1 MINEDQVEQLAIEWF
16 QELGYDY
23 LHGYDIAP
31 DTSTP
36 ERKNFQE
43 VLLSNRLYTSL
54 TKLNPTLPKTAI
66 DEAVH
71 LLQKPQHAT
80 LIQNNRAF
88 HKMLLQGIPVEVK
101 GKDGS
106 KGDVVKI
113 IDFQN
118 ADNNDFLVV
127 NQFTVKGTKGNRR
140 PDLIVFINGIP
151 LSVIELKNP
160 ADENADIFK
169 AYNQLQTYKDEIE
182 DLFVYNEALIISDGI
197 NARVGSLTAT
207 DERYMYWRTI
217 RDETDKPLL
226 EYELD
231 TLIKGFFDKEH
242 LLDYIQNFVLFED
255 DGKKIIK
262 KIAGY
267 HQFHAV
273 REAIDSVME
282 ASLSGSRRGGV
293 VWHTQGSGKS
303 ISMACFAGKLTK
315 QPEMKNPTLLIVTDR
330 NDLDG
335 QLFATFSSAKMLLG
349 QEPVQVE
356 SVEDLRQ
363 ILENKPSGGIIF
375 TTIQKFALKKEESH
389 FPVLSERDNIVVIA
403 DEAHR
408 SQYGFDAM
416 LNNETGQFKYGYA
429 QHLRDAVPNATF
441 IGFTG
446 TPIESED
453 KDTRA
458 VFGDYISVYDIEDAV
473 ADGATVPIYYESRL
487 AKLDL
492 DADVLK
498 EIDEDVGELVEDE
511 EKSDREKFKSK
522 WSALEKLVGAKPRIE
537 QIAKDLVE
545 HFEERTAIIEGKG
558 MIVAM
563 SRQIAVE
570 LYDAIVAL
578 RPEWDSDDP
587 KGDYKKGAIK
597 IIMTGSASDNAN
609 MQKHLYSKQ
618 VKKEIE
624 KRFKDPDDELK
635 LVIVRDMWLTGFDAP
650 SVHTMYVDK
659 PMRSH
664 NLMQAIARVNR
675 VFKDKKGGLVV
686 DYIGIANELKHA
698 LKAYTHAGGKG
709 TGTIDTAEAL
719 AEMLKRLEIV
729 QDMYHGFDYSE
740 YMTKAHMLLAPAANH
755 ILGLEDGKKRYS
767 DEVLALTKAFS
778 LCGTLDDAKTH
789 KEEIAFFQA
798 VKAII
803 QKSDRKTGKKDDPNK
818 AIKQI
823 IDNAVVSEGVEDIF
837 SLVGL
842 DKPNIGI
849 LSEEFLED
857 VANMEHKNLAVE
869 LLERLL
875 KDEIKAK
882 TKTNIVQEKKFS
894 DRLQAT
900 LTQYH
905 NRAIETAKVI
915 EELIQMAKDFAEANK
930 HGEELGLSFDE
941 LAFYDALAENESA
954 MREMGDEIL
963 KNIAIEL
970 TKKLRNSVSVDW
982 QKRESVRAKMRNM
995 IRIILRRYK
1004 YPPDQQLEAIKM
1016 VMQQAEVLSD
1026 EWSHNEYDA
1035 SVKSYAVNNS
1045 EGEVLL
1051 VAEPEQG
1058 YGKKNSD

>member
-16 QELGYDY
+16 KELGYDY
-23 LHGYDIAP
+23 QLGYDIAP
-31 DTSTP
+31 DSEYP
-36 ERKNFQE
+36 ERDNYQQ
-43 VLLSNRLYTSL
+43 VLLSKRLHTAL
-54 TKLNPTLPKTAI
+54 QKLNPTLPTSAI

-71 LLQKPQHAT
+71 LLEKPQYAT

-88 HKMLLQGIPVEVK
+88 HKMLLQGIAVDVK
-101 GKDGS
+101 TDNGE
-106 KGDVVKI
+106 KGEVVKL
-113 IDFQN
+113 IDFEN
-118 ADNNDFLVV
+118 PANNDFLVV
-127 NQFTVKGTKGNRR
+127 NQYTIKGTKGNRR
-140 PDLIVFINGIP
+140 PDIVVFINGLPI
-151 LSVIELKNP
+151 SVIELKNP

-182 DLFVYNEALIISDGI
+182 DLFVYNEALVISDGI

-217 RDETDKPLL
+217 KDENDKPQL

-255 DGKKIIK
+255 DGKNIIK

-273 REAIDSVME
+273 REAIESVIL
-282 ASLSGSRRGGV
+282 ASTGGSKRGGV

-315 QPEMKNPTLLIVTDR
+315 QPQMKNPTLLIVTDR

-335 QLFATFSSAKMLLG
+335 QLYTTFSQAKMLLG
-349 QEPVQVE
+349 QEPIQID
-356 SVEDLRQ
+356 SVDDLRET
-363 ILENKPSGGIIF
+363 LANKPSGGIIF
-375 TTIQKFALKKEESH
+375 TTIQKFSLKKEESH
-389 FPVLSERDNIVVIA
+389 FPVLSQRDNIVVIA

-416 LNNETGQFKYGYA
+416 LDSETGSFKYGYA
-429 QHLRDAVPNATF
+429 QHLRDAIPNATF

-453 KDTRA
+453 KDTRS
-458 VFGDYISVYDIEDAV
+458 VFGDYISIYDIEDAV

-492 DADVLK
+492 DAEVLK

-511 EKSDREKFKSK
+511 ELSDKEKFKSK
-522 WSALEKLVGAKPRIE
+522 WSALEKLVGSEPRIK
-537 QIAKDLVE
+537 QIANDLVT
-545 HFEERTAIIEGKG
+545 HFEERIATIDGKG

-563 SRQIAVE
+563 SRQIAVD
-570 LYDAIVAL
+570 LYDAIVAI
-578 RPEWDSDDP
+578 RPEWHSEDP
-587 KGDYKKGAIK
+587 TKGAIK
-597 IIMTGSASDNAN
+597 IIMTGSASDDAKL
-609 MQKHLYSKQ
+609 QKHIYSKQ
-618 VKKEIE
+618 VKKDLERRI
-624 KRFKDPDDELK
+624 KDPEDELK

-650 SVHTMYVDK
+650 SMHTMYIDK
-659 PMRSH
+659 PMKSH

-686 DYIGIANELKHA
+686 DYIGIANELKAA
-698 LKAYTHAGGKG
+698 LKTYTGAGGRG
-709 TGTIDTAEAL
+709 RGTIDIKEAL
-719 AEMLKRLEIV
+719 SEMLKRLEIV
-729 QDMYHGFDYSE
+729 QNLYHGFDYSE
-740 YMTKAHMLLAPAANH
+740 YKTKAHMLLAPAANH
-755 ILGLEDGKKRYS
+755 ILGLEDGKKRYL
-767 DEVLALTKAFS
+767 DEVLALTKAYS
-778 LCGTLDDAKTH
+778 LCGTLDEAKEH

-798 VKAII
+798 VKSII
-803 QKSDRKTGKKDDPNK
+803 QKAGAVNGERKDPNK

-823 IDNAVVSEGVEDIF
+823 IDNAVISDGVEDIF
-837 SLVGL
+837 SMVGL
-842 DKPNIGI
+842 EKPNIGI
-849 LSEEFLED
+849 LSDEFLED
-857 VANMEHKNLAVE
+857 VAHMEQKNLAVE

-875 KDEIKAK
+875 KDDIKSK
-882 TKTNIVQEKKFS
+882 SKNNVVQEKKFS

-900 LTQYH
+900 LLKYH

-915 EELIQMAKDFAEANK
+915 EELIQMAKDFATAAK
-930 HGEELGLSFDE
+930 HGEELGLNFDE

-954 MREMGDEIL
+954 MREMNDEIL
-963 KNIAIEL
+963 KNIAQEL

-1004 YPPDQQLEAIKM
+1004 YPPDQQPEAIEL
-1016 VMQQAEVLSD
+1016 VMKQAEVLSD
-1026 EWSHNEYDA
+1026 EWS
-1035 SVKSYAVNNS
+1035 K
-1045 EGEVLL
+1045 
-1051 VAEPEQG
+1051 
-1058 YGKKNSD
+1058 